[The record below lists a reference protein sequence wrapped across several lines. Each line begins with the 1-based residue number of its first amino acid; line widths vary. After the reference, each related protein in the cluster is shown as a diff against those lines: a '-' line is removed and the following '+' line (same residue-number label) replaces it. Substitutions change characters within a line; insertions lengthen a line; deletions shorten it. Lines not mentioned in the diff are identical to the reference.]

1 MLLGNQPG
9 STVVRGCVDDWI
21 CDSARVAV
29 TGEST
34 ESQIVEDGFD
44 GVLDT
49 AKWIPFGQPIP
60 RIVNAPDN
68 ERVLFLNGDGV
79 WIDGILGRDTFTL
92 NHGATLELEFRYRTG
107 LHRTDRQTALFCL
120 VRYDLPEPHPAR
132 LGKLDDE
139 RFRQQACFSYPSDE
153 RRRFDPTMAY
163 LSIWPST
170 TGDYVRDPQDL
181 PPVDWTHVAV
191 QVRPDGRVSL
201 ILNHRQVAEHPIRL
215 TGTALD
221 DWRIELAGHSLD
233 THLEVRYVAL
243 WSGPRY

>member
-1 MLLGNQPG
+1 MTG
-9 STVVRGCVDDWI
+9 SATVCASR
-21 CDSARVAV
+21 SAVNPRKD
-29 TGEST
+29 
-34 ESQIVEDGFD
+34 QIVEDRFD

-60 RIVNAPDN
+60 RIVDTPDN

-92 NHGATLELEFRYRTG
+92 NRGATLELEFRYRTG

-153 RRRFDPTMAY
+153 RRRFDPAMAY
-163 LSIWPST
+163 LSVWPST
-170 TGDYVRDPQDL
+170 AGDHCSRSPRPSPRRLDTLRDPGPAGRKSESHPES
-181 PPVDWTHVAV
+181 PPGGGAPDPTHRRRA
-191 QVRPDGRVSL
+191 R
-201 ILNHRQVAEHPIRL
+201 RL
-215 TGTALD
+215 A
-221 DWRIELAGHSLD
+221 H
-233 THLEVRYVAL
+233 
-243 WSGPRY
+243 